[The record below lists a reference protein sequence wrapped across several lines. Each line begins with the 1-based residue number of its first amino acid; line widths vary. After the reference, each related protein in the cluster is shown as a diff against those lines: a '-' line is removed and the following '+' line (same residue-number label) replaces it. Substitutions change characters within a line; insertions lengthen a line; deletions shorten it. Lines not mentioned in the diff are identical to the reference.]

1 MSERD
6 SVNKWN
12 AFYRE
17 GPNTGT
23 VPLWPN
29 ESLVRLFK
37 AQYFPWF
44 NSSYKGCRVLDS
56 GFGSGNNLMFCGTL
70 EMELYGV
77 EIHEDICR
85 QTADRLSEM
94 GYQSVLKTGDNRNI
108 PFPDNH
114 FDYLISWD
122 VIHYEREE
130 ERVVSALREYARVMK
145 PGARLFLSTVAPR
158 HTILRGS
165 ETLGG
170 HQYRI
175 GRKDD
180 FRQGQVFFY
189 FDMPHYLEF
198 YLSQNFSDI
207 LIGRSTL
214 DYFIEINDTF
224 LATAVKKK

>member
-1 MSERD
+1 VNEKD
-6 SVNKWN
+6 SVSKWN
-12 AFYRE
+12 AYYRK
-17 GPNTGT
+17 GLDIGN
-23 VPLWPN
+23 VALWPN
-29 ESLVRLFK
+29 ESLVRFFK
-37 AQYFPWF
+37 AQYFPWYKK
-44 NSSYKGCRVLDS
+44 SYKGSRVLDC
-56 GFGSGNNLMFCGTL
+56 GFGNGNNLMLCGTL

-77 EIHEDICR
+77 EIHKDICQ
-85 QTADRLSEM
+85 QTAGRLSEM
-94 GYQSVLKTGDNRNI
+94 GYHNILKAGDNCNI

-130 ERVVSALREYARVMK
+130 KRIIRALSEYARVMK

-158 HTILRGS
+158 HTILRES
-165 ETLGG
+165 ETLGR

-180 FRQGQVFFY
+180 FRQGEVFFY
-189 FDMPHYLEF
+189 FDMPQYLKF
-198 YLSQNFSDI
+198 YFSHNFTEI

-224 LATAVKKK
+224 LVTAVKK